1 MIPMEL
7 ALYTHPDML
16 GHRPG
21 EWHHERPERLSAVL
35 GALDDSDLRLERR
48 EAPVIAEGDLQ
59 LAHRAA
65 YVQAIVEAAPE
76 SGLLKLDEDTY
87 MSPGSLTAALRAAGG
102 VVQAVRDVA
111 AGRQER
117 AFCAVRPPGHHAEPA
132 LPMGFC
138 IFSNVAVAA
147 RAAQLAGLP
156 RVAVVDFDVH
166 HGNGTQAV
174 LGGQEDLFFA
184 SVQQWPM
191 WPGTGHPSE
200 SVASNIR
207 NAVVSPGAPREA
219 WRHEFEGL
227 MSHVDAFA
235 PDLIIVSAGFDA
247 HARDPIGDSSQS
259 LEEEDFA
266 WATRAIMSVART
278 HSRGR
283 VVSSLEGGYDLEA
296 LGRSALAHVQALSQ
310 G

>member
-1 MIPMEL
+1 MDT

-16 GHRPG
+16 DHRPG
-21 EWHHERPERLSAVL
+21 EGHHERPARLTAVL
-35 GALDDSDLRLERR
+35 DALADSDMRL
-48 EAPVIAEGDLQ
+48 APRDAPLVTRADLE
-59 LAHRAA
+59 LAHRGN
-65 YVQAIVEAAPE
+65 YVDAIFETAPI
-76 SGLLKLDEDTY
+76 SGTLRLDDDTY
-87 MSPGSLTAALRAAGG
+87 MSPGSLIAARRAAGA

-111 AGRQER
+111 SGQANR

-138 IFSNVAVAA
+138 IFSNVAIAA
-147 RAAQLAGLP
+147 RAAQEAGLQ

-174 LGGQEDLFFA
+174 FGGREDLFFA

-191 WPGTGHPSE
+191 WPGTGHPSQP
-200 SVASNIR
+200 SPANIR
-207 NAVVSPGAPREA
+207 NAVVPPGATREM
-219 WRHEFEGL
+219 WRKEFEGL

-247 HARDPIGDSSQS
+247 HARDPIGDSSQN
-259 LEEEDFA
+259 LEAEDFA
-266 WATRAIMSVART
+266 WATAAILSVARA

-296 LGRSALAHVQALSQ
+296 LGRSALAHVRALSQ

>member
-1 MIPMEL
+1 MDI
-7 ALYTHPDML
+7 ALYTHLEML
-16 GHRPG
+16 GHNPG
-21 EWHHERPERLSAVL
+21 EWHPERPERLSAVL
-35 GALDDSDLRLERR
+35 GALDDSDLSIDRR
-48 EAPVIAEGDLQ
+48 EAPLILRADLE
-59 LAHRAA
+59 LAHRGA
-65 YVQAIVEAAPE
+65 YVQAILDSAPAQ
-76 SGLLKLDEDTY
+76 GLLQLDDDTY
-87 MSPGSLTAALRAAGG
+87 MSAGSLTAALRAAGG

-111 AGRQER
+111 AGRNDR

-138 IFSNVAVAA
+138 IFSNVALAA
-147 RAAQLAGLP
+147 RAAQLAGLQ

-166 HGNGTQAV
+166 HGNGTQAA

-200 SVASNIR
+200 VVPGNIR
-207 NAVVSPGAPREA
+207 NAVVPPGAPREA
-219 WRHEFEGL
+219 WRKEFEGL
-227 MSHVDAFA
+227 LSHVDAFA
-235 PDLIIVSAGFDA
+235 PDLILISAGFDA
-247 HARDPIGDSSQS
+247 HVRDPIGDSSQS
-259 LEEEDFA
+259 LEEADFA

>member
-1 MIPMEL
+1 MDT
-7 ALYTHPDML
+7 ALYTHRDML
-16 GHRPG
+16 DHRPG
-21 EWHHERPERLSAVL
+21 EGHHERPARLSAVL
-35 GALDDSDLRLERR
+35 DALADSDLRLAPH
-48 EAPVIAEGDLQ
+48 EAPLVTRADLE
-59 LAHRAA
+59 LAHRGN
-65 YVQAIVEAAPE
+65 YIEAIFETAPTA
-76 SGLLKLDEDTY
+76 GTLRLDDDTY
-87 MSPGSLTAALRAAGG
+87 MSPGSLIAARRAAGA

-111 AGRQER
+111 SGQANR

-138 IFSNVAVAA
+138 IFSNVAIAA
-147 RAAQLAGLP
+147 RAAQEAGLE

-174 LGGQEDLFFA
+174 FAGRDNMLFA

-191 WPGTGHPSE
+191 WPGTGHPSQPT
-200 SVASNIR
+200 AANIR
-207 NAVVSPGAPREA
+207 NAVVPPGAPREM
-219 WRHEFEGL
+219 WRKEFEGL
-227 MSHVDAFA
+227 MAHVDAFE

-247 HARDPIGDSSQS
+247 HARDPIGDASQN
-259 LEEEDFA
+259 LEAEDFA
-266 WATRAIMSVART
+266 WATAAIISVAQA

-296 LGRSALAHVQALSQ
+296 LGRSALAHVRALSQ